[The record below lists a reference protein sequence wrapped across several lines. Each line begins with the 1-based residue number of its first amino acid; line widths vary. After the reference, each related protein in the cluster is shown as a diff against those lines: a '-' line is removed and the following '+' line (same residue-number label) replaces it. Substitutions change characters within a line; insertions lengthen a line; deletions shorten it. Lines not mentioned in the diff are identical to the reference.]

1 MENEI
6 CLELLKLQQKR
17 MSCMFHN
24 VIANEQTMLLKE
36 KDFFFVKKKKNVVF
50 EIENK

>member
-17 MSCMFHN
+17 MSCIFHN

-36 KDFFFVKKKKNVVF
+36 KDKKNVVF